1 MIAQS
6 TSSFLLAPQNR
17 HLVSEYS
24 RRPPC
29 NSDLLPMGSISL
41 SRLTEIVYRWPS
53 ILAVVVFA
61 STLLVFSLSPNR
73 QVGDSK
79 FSFLVS
85 HSLLEH
91 GSFTLERYKIPN
103 LLPPQ
108 DSQNLPL
115 ANLYQL
121 EWQDEHLY
129 YFMPVG
135 SCVLSVP
142 FVALGK
148 VFGTSVVN
156 VEQAYRARREIQL
169 QSLLASLLMASLT
182 VVILYTSQ
190 LILPLGWSLLVALGS
205 AFGTQVWSTAS
216 RAVWA
221 ETWGMLL
228 LGIVIFILLAH
239 SVGKRK
245 VNPVLLATLLAWM
258 YFVRPTNS
266 ISIAAITIYLLIAN
280 TFKLRFWLLYTI
292 TGIVWLAGF
301 FAYSYYHFSTL
312 LPRYYLV
319 SRLSYRTFWEAVLG
333 NLVSPSRGL
342 LIFVPVLLFVG
353 FLLIR
358 HWAQI
363 TFRPLALLSLVVMG
377 GHMIVISAFWP
388 WHGGGCF
395 GPRYSAGLVPWF
407 AVLSVLGIKGML
419 KDRAAPKEGSRLR
432 YWDLSL
438 WVGGALLAVS
448 IFINGRGAISPAT
461 VWWND
466 VPINVEIQPSKVWDW
481 TYPQFLAGLINPP
494 QPYDYPLLEHDVDF
508 LKPESQ
514 KYVWYGWSPIG
525 GNFHWTEGEEAG
537 LVFAL
542 DEVTDLRMEM
552 TLEAFLVPGKVDRQ
566 RMNVFVNDQAV
577 ASFVLDKPKLNT
589 YSFTVSQAVLD
600 RKNRLVLDLP
610 DAASPEYLGVAHD
623 GRRLGITMRWLGVS
637 RFNRQ

>member
-1 MIAQS
+1 MRE
-6 TSSFLLAPQNR
+6 LL
-17 HLVSEYS
+17 
-24 RRPPC
+24 
-29 NSDLLPMGSISL
+29 
-41 SRLTEIVYRWPS
+41 YRWPS
-53 ILAVVVFA
+53 ILAGAVFVSA
-61 STLLVFSLSPNR
+61 LLIFSLSPNR

-79 FSFLVS
+79 FTLLVS
-85 HSLLEH
+85 HSLLEQ

-103 LLPPQ
+103 LLPRQDTQSFPQ
-108 DSQNLPL
+108 

-121 EWQDEHLY
+121 EWQGDHLY

-182 VVILYTSQ
+182 AVILYTSQ
-190 LILPLGWSLLVALGS
+190 LLLPLGWSLLVALGS

-228 LGIVIFILLAH
+228 LGIVIFMLLAH
-239 SVGKRK
+239 SVDKRK
-245 VNPVLLATLLAWM
+245 VNPMLLATLLAWM

-266 ISIAAITIYLLIAN
+266 ISIAAITIYILLAN
-280 TFKLRFWLLYTI
+280 IFNFRFWLQYTI
-292 TGIVWLAGF
+292 TGVVWLAGF
-301 FAYSYYHFSTL
+301 LAYSYYHFSTL
-312 LPRYYLV
+312 LPRYYEA
-319 SRLSYRTFWEAVLG
+319 SRLSSQTFWEAMLG

-363 TFRPLALLSLVVMG
+363 PFRRLALLSLVVIG
-377 GHMIVISAFWP
+377 GHMIVISAFVP

-407 AVLSVLGIKGML
+407 AVLSVLSIKGML
-419 KDRAAPKEGSRLR
+419 KDRAARKEASKLGN
-432 YWDLSL
+432 WGLSL
-438 WVGGALLAVS
+438 WVGGTLLAVS
-448 IFINGRGAISPAT
+448 IFINGRGAISPASLS
-461 VWWND
+461 WNN
-466 VPINVEIQPSKVWDW
+466 VPINVDIQPTKVWDW
-481 TYPQFLAGLINPP
+481 TYPQFLAGIIKPP
-494 QPYDYPLLEHDVDF
+494 QPRDYPLLEHDVDF
-508 LKPESQ
+508 LNPESQ
-514 KYVWYGWSPIG
+514 KYLWYGWSPVG
-525 GNFHWTEGEEAG
+525 GDFHWTEGEEAG
-537 LVFAL
+537 LIFAL
-542 DEVTDLRMEM
+542 DEVTDLRMEL
-552 TLEAFLVPGKVDRQ
+552 TLGPFLAPGKLDSQ
-566 RMNVFVNDQAV
+566 RMNVFVNDRAV

-589 YSFTVSQAVLD
+589 YSFTVSQTVLD

-610 DAASPEYLGVAHD
+610 DAASPEYLGVGND

-637 RFNRQ
+637 GFNHQ

>member
-1 MIAQS
+1 
-6 TSSFLLAPQNR
+6 
-17 HLVSEYS
+17 
-24 RRPPC
+24 
-29 NSDLLPMGSISL
+29 MGSISL

-53 ILAVVVFA
+53 ILAVAVFA
-61 STLLVFSLSPNR
+61 STLLVFSVSPNR

-79 FSFLVS
+79 FTLLVS

-108 DSQNLPL
+108 DTQSLPQ

-121 EWQDEHLY
+121 EWQDDHLY

-148 VFGTSVVN
+148 AFGTSVVN

-169 QSLLASLLMASLT
+169 QSLLAALLMASLT
-182 VVILYTSQ
+182 AVILYTSQ
-190 LILPLGWSLLVALGS
+190 LLLPLGWSLLVALGS

-245 VNPVLLATLLAWM
+245 LNPVLLATLLAWM
-258 YFVRPTNS
+258 YLVRPTNS
-266 ISIAAITIYLLIAN
+266 ISIAAITIYILISN
-280 TFKLRFWLLYTI
+280 VFNLQFWLQYMM
-292 TGIVWLAGF
+292 TGGFWLAGF
-301 FAYSYYHFSTL
+301 LAYSYYHFSTL
-312 LPRYYLV
+312 LPRYYEAN
-319 SRLSYRTFWEAVLG
+319 RLSSKTFWQAMLG

-353 FLLIR
+353 YLLIR

-363 TFRPLALLSLVVMG
+363 PFRQLALLSLVVIA
-377 GHMIVISAFWP
+377 GHMIVISAFVP

-407 AVLSVLGIKGML
+407 AVLSVLAIKGML
-419 KDRAAPKEGSRLR
+419 KDRAAPREGSRLR
-432 YWDLSL
+432 NWHLSR
-438 WVGGALLAVS
+438 WMGGTLLAVS

-461 VWWND
+461 LSWNN
-466 VPINVEIQPSKVWDW
+466 VPINVDIQPAKVWDW
-481 TYPQFLAGLINPP
+481 TYPQFLAGLIKPP
-494 QPYDYPLLEHDVDF
+494 PPPDYPLLEHDVDF

-514 KYVWYGWSPIG
+514 KYLWYGWSPIG
-525 GNFHWTEGEEAG
+525 GDFHWTEGEEAG
-537 LVFAL
+537 LIFAL
-542 DEVTDLRMEM
+542 DQVTDLRMEM
-552 TLEAFLVPGKVDRQ
+552 TLGPFLAPGKLDRQ
-566 RMNVFVNDQAV
+566 RMNVFVNDRAV
-577 ASFVLDKPKLNT
+577 ARFVLDDPKLNT
-589 YSFTVSQAVLD
+589 YSFTVSQTVLD
-600 RKNRLVLDLP
+600 RKNRIVLDLP
-610 DAASPEYLGVAHD
+610 DAASPEYLGVGNDA
-623 GRRLGITMRWLGVS
+623 RRLGITMRWLGVS
-637 RFNRQ
+637 RLNSQ